1 MLLKRRPSPLT
12 RSPCNGSFRRNFAHS
27 LPIAPNSQAAIA
39 LEQAFPATHV
49 REWKGTAMVS
59 TSNDGIMSEYL
70 VKYGAIKS
78 SERERPTDLLETL
91 YISERFQAGD
101 DLKSVRENYDH
112 SVWNG
117 VPSADIDRRLAAL
130 DDFMKE
136 LARNRAAMWGL
147 N

>member
-1 MLLKRRPSPLT
+1 
-12 RSPCNGSFRRNFAHS
+12 
-27 LPIAPNSQAAIA
+27 
-39 LEQAFPATHV
+39 
-49 REWKGTAMVS
+49 MVS

-70 VKYGAIKS
+70 IKYGLVKS
-78 SERERPTDLLETL
+78 SDRERPTELLETL

-101 DLKSVRENYDH
+101 DLKLARENYDH

-130 DDFMKE
+130 DNFMKD